1 MLIFKTWIPKFMET
15 GIEILYAYEKKKLE
29 KMVKIIIV
37 VAAFPL
43 PALGF

>member
-1 MLIFKTWIPKFMET
+1 MLTFKTWIPKFMET
-15 GIEILYAYEKKKLE
+15 GIEILYAYEKKLE

-43 PALGF
+43 SDLSF

>member
-1 MLIFKTWIPKFMET
+1 MLTFKTWIPKFMET
-15 GIEILYAYEKKKLE
+15 GTEILYAYEKKLE

-43 PALGF
+43 PDLSF